1 MNLRKD
7 HLHKPSVVY
16 NDILWVLDW
25 KAAFEAADTYT
36 RALATGLL
44 EVVLLQGFKRADT
57 AEVALHASVM
67 NVLGQVKD
75 KDAAKCDTQCELQI
89 SVNQWLFERIV

>member
-36 RALATGLL
+36 RALAPGLL
-44 EVVLLQGFKRADT
+44 EVFLIQGFKRADT
-57 AEVALHASVM
+57 AEVTLHASVM
-67 NVLGQVKD
+67 NVLAQVAI
-75 KDAAKCDTQCELQI
+75 KDAAKCDTHCELQI